1 MNKLLYNITQCHLK
15 IFPNKKLS
23 QRNVDI
29 KLLKF
34 DYHINY
40 VVNPIS
46 PQVEIV
52 NR

>member
-1 MNKLLYNITQCHLK
+1 MNKLLLYNITHLK
-15 IFPNKKLS
+15 IFPNEEPS
-23 QRNVDI
+23 QRDVDI

-46 PQVEIV
+46 PSR
-52 NR
+52 NS